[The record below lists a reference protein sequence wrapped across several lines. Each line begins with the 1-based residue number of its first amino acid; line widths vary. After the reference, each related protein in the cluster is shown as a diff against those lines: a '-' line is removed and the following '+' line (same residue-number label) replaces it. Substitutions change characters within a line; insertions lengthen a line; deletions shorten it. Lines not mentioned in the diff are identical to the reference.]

1 MSSTP
6 PESTVFTADDRQ
18 FGPGLDLSSNPTW
31 DPEKR
36 ILRLSGSSKSEY
48 QRCPFRFLASRLLR
62 IEKTT
67 EDRTNL
73 PAVMGKSLHAAL
85 AAHYRGS
92 GDPMAAL
99 EAEWAGVEV
108 PQEEWMNCG
117 YAKQLWERYQP
128 VAASD
133 AWTVSQCPV
142 TQQPMVEWG
151 FSYRLGKMRSTSD
164 SESFE
169 LWWSGYTD
177 LCIDHN
183 QSGRTLRTV
192 VDHKFTQRESDLG
205 LLRTRYEL
213 SSTITGYLVALEH
226 LTDQEWDGAMVNE
239 VVFRNPLARE
249 TKASKPRFEA
259 GEGHR
264 LFVPFSRERKERW
277 KSGVEQLA
285 REIVDRIDAIPP
297 DLATA
302 DSFPQFDTACAFPRP
317 CQFAEA
323 CCQGSLSDTM
333 EILQSSPNFRPRR
346 AKPAVIE
353 APTEDDTEQQ

>member
-1 MSSTP
+1 MPTPSTP
-6 PESTVFTADDRQ
+6 SAAAVYSSDDRQ
-18 FGPGLDLSSNPTW
+18 FGPGLNLSSHPTW
-31 DPEKR
+31 DAERR

-62 IEKTT
+62 IERAG

-85 AAHYRGS
+85 ATYYSGS
-92 GDPMAAL
+92 KLAPQIAL
-99 EAEWAGVEV
+99 ESEWSGVDV

-117 YAKQLWERYQP
+117 YAKTLWEKYLP
-128 VAASD
+128 VAEED
-133 AWTVSQCPV
+133 AWTVSHCPV
-142 TQQPMVEWG
+142 TLQPMVEWG
-151 FSYRLGKMRSTSD
+151 FTFKIATVEGPDRD
-164 SESFE
+164 PFQ

-177 LCIDHN
+177 LCIDHC

-226 LTDQEWDGAMVNE
+226 LTGQEWDGAMVNE
-239 VVFRNPLARE
+239 IIFRNPLARE
-249 TKASKPRFEA
+249 TSKSKPRFEA

-264 LFVPFSRERKERW
+264 LFVPFSRDRKERW
-277 KSGVEQLA
+277 KSGIIQLA
-285 REIVDRIDAIPP
+285 AEIVGRID
-297 DLATA
+297 DLGGIYPEQW
-302 DSFPQFDTACAFPRP
+302 SQFDTACAFPRP

-323 CCQGSLSDTM
+323 CAQGSLRDTM
-333 EILQSSPNFRPRR
+333 ELLTSSPNFRPRR
-346 AKPAVIE
+346 SHHQPPDAVAEEE
-353 APTEDDTEQQ
+353 AEQQ

>member
-1 MSSTP
+1 MPTPSTP
-6 PESTVFTADDRQ
+6 ATVYISDDRQ
-18 FGPGLDLSSNPTW
+18 FGPGLNLSSHPTW

-48 QRCPFRFLASRLLR
+48 QRCPFRFLASRLLK
-62 IEKTT
+62 IERAG

-85 AAHYRGS
+85 AAHYSGS
-92 GDPMAAL
+92 GSPLAAL
-99 EAEWAGVEV
+99 EREWAGVDV
-108 PQEEWMNCG
+108 PQEEWMTPA
-117 YAKQLWERYQP
+117 YAKTLWEKYLP
-128 VAASD
+128 VAEQD
-133 AWTVSQCPV
+133 GWTVSCCPV
-142 TQQPMVEWG
+142 TIQPMVEWG
-151 FSYRLGKMRSTSD
+151 FTFKIKTMRSTAESD
-164 SESFE
+164 SFE

-226 LTDQEWDGAMVNE
+226 LTGQEWDGAMVNE
-239 VVFRNPLARE
+239 IVFRNPLARE

-264 LFVPFSRERKERW
+264 LFVPFSRDRKSRW
-277 KSGVEQLA
+277 IDGIKQLA
-285 REIVDRIDAIPP
+285 CEIVDRIDC
-297 DLATA
+297 A
-302 DSFPQFDTACAFPRP
+302 DGSRSSAFPQFDTACAFPRP

-323 CCQGSLSDTM
+323 CSQGSLTDTM
-333 EILQSSPNFRPRR
+333 ELLTSSPNFRPRR
-346 AKPAVIE
+346 QHHQPPDAVAE
-353 APTEDDTEQQ
+353 EETEQQ